1 MMLTN
6 ATHDAESDT
15 ETGASTT
22 IYVCITC
29 RRPGDPDNARRTA
42 GADLARATAR
52 AAEGADIAVRE
63 ISCLANCKRGLS
75 AAIRHQGAWTY
86 VFGDLDPAKD
96 GGALVEGARLLARS
110 SDGLMPWDGRPK
122 PLKRGLIARVPPVDF
137 RED

>member
-1 MMLTN
+1 MLTN
-6 ATHDAESDT
+6 AAHDAESGPD
-15 ETGASTT
+15 TGASTT

-29 RRPGDPDNARRTA
+29 RRPGDPEDAPRL
-42 GADLARATAR
+42 GASLARATAL
-52 AAEGADIAVRE
+52 AAEGAGIAVRE

-96 GGALVEGARLLARS
+96 GRALVEGARLLARS
-110 SDGLMPWDGRPK
+110 TDGLMPWDGRPK

-137 RED
+137 REG